1 MEIEQL
7 KEFYIKA
14 KEYEKRG
21 TISQVIDNYY
31 GLADLVFTKDRQ
43 IDLGLEIG
51 RSAKNYLLK
60 QWKKSMQKER
70 FQLL

>member
-14 KEYEKRG
+14 KEYEKIG
-21 TISQVIDNYY
+21 TVSQIIDNYY
-31 GLADLVFTKDRQ
+31 GLEELVITKDKQ
-43 IDLGLEIG
+43 IELGLEIG

-60 QWKKSMQKER
+60 KPGTI
-70 FQLL
+70 